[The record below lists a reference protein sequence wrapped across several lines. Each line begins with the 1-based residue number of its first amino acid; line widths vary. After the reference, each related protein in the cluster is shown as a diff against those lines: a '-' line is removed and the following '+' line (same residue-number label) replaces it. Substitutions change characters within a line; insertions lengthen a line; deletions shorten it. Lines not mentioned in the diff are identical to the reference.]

1 MTKNNDIIPGKLY
14 QFNTNYGNYTSV
26 YSEDLRSYMGYIKKG
41 DTAMI
46 LTVKPLKFQ
55 GQYALKVLTTEGIIG
70 HVCIDLQST
79 TLTMMT
85 QSTTHRTSL

>member
-14 QFNTNYGNYTSV
+14 QFKTYFGNYTSV
-26 YSEDLRSYMGYIKKG
+26 YSEDLRSYMGCIKKG
-41 DTAMI
+41 DVAMI

-70 HVCIDLQST
+70 HVCIDIQST
-79 TLTMMT
+79 MLTMAI
-85 QSTTHRTSL
+85 Q

>member
-14 QFNTNYGNYTSV
+14 QFKTNYGNYTSV

-41 DTAMI
+41 DTTMI

-55 GQYALKVLTTEGIIG
+55 GQYVLKVLTTEGIIG
-70 HVCIDLQST
+70 HVCIDLRST
-79 TLTMMT
+79 TLTMVT
-85 QSTTHRTSL
+85 Q

>member
-14 QFNTNYGNYTSV
+14 QFKTYFGSYTSV
-26 YSEDLRSYMGYIKKG
+26 YSEDLRSYMGCIKKG
-41 DTAMI
+41 DVAMI

-70 HVCIDLQST
+70 YVCIDIQST

-85 QSTTHRTSL
+85 Q